1 MKTEE
6 TKKEIVSPTP
16 KTVIFPPPGCP
27 GCQHPTIGR
36 IIAEVLDE
44 MDIAD
49 NVIGVAGIGC
59 NAGAIAL
66 LNIDVLLGAH
76 GRAPDEAT
84 AIKRLYPDAIVFT
97 IQGDGDCISIGAGPF
112 IGALTRGEKITIIM
126 CNNANYG
133 TTGGQQAPTTLVNQV
148 TTTTSDGRNPATEG
162 YPAHTAELAVAFK
175 GVAYSARGALNSPA
189 NYQRAKGYVRKAFQK
204 QLDGVGLSFVEIL
217 SACPPN
223 WHMSPAESLKWIN
236 EQMIAEFPLGEFKD
250 VDRIV

>member
-1 MKTEE
+1 MKTKE
-6 TKKEIVSPTP
+6 TKKEIVSPAP
-16 KTVIFPPPGCP
+16 KTVIVPPPGCP

-44 MDIAD
+44 LDIAD
-49 NVIGVAGIGC
+49 NVIGVTGIGC

-76 GRAPDEAT
+76 GRPPDEAT
-84 AIKRLYPDAIVFT
+84 AIKRLCPDAIVFT

-133 TTGGQQAPTTLVNQV
+133 TTGGQQAPTTLINQV
-148 TTTTSDGRNPATEG
+148 TTTTSDGRKAATGG
-162 YPAHTAELAVAFK
+162 YPAHTAELAAVFK
-175 GVAYSARGALNSPA
+175 GVAYSARGALNNPA
-189 NYQRAKGYVRKAFQK
+189 NYQRTKKYVKKAFQK

-236 EQMIAEFPLGEFKD
+236 EEMLAEFPVGEFKD
-250 VDRIV
+250 VDQIV

>member
-1 MKTEE
+1 MNTKE

-66 LNIDVLLGAH
+66 LN
-76 GRAPDEAT
+76 EAT
-84 AIKRLYPDAIVFT
+84 AIKRLCPDAIVFT

-133 TTGGQQAPTTLVNQV
+133 TTGGQQAPTTLINQV
-148 TTTTSDGRNPATEG
+148 TTTTSDGRKAATGG
-162 YPAHTAELAVAFK
+162 YPAHTAELAAVFK
-175 GVAYSARGALNSPA
+175 GVAYSARAAVNNPA
-189 NYQRAKGYVRKAFQK
+189 NYQRTKKCVKKAFKK
-204 QLDGVGLSFVEIL
+204 QMDGVGLSFVEIL

-236 EQMIAEFPLGEFKD
+236 EEMLAEFPLGEFKD
-250 VDRIV
+250 VDQIV